1 MGEKEKES
9 LSGNLY
15 SLVRSFLKDFFAES
29 KKGYN
34 RHRKG
39 VWIFIAFIFL
49 CFVIAVTTAYKISET
64 PWFCGTCH
72 NMTVYVDSLK
82 NSTHKNVPCLACHYK
97 PGFWNHLVGKWQ
109 DGQVSLVYFVTGKVI
124 TRPHAEI
131 DDLSCLQ
138 SGCHKREDLNKE
150 IVFKNVIFNH
160 VQHLDKLKRDMQLRC
175 TTCHSQIVQGTHI
188 TVTEENCFIC
198 HFQKGK
204 GQKDYFTGCNSCHF
218 EARGDIK
225 VDSFNFNHKK
235 FVKRGVKCETCHT
248 NVVTGDG
255 HVKENACLQCHNK
268 REILD
273 AKYTQEFLHKNHVT
287 DHKVECFLCHTSIKH
302 GVVKAHSVMGDFGEC
317 AKCHKAG
324 IHEASLSMY
333 LGKGAKLTKGMPD
346 RKALLNMDCSVCHKP
361 GTSFTSAQNAC
372 KECHGSFTD
381 GMVERWKKL
390 VITKQDDLQKDIT
403 GFHEAAKQGDKA
415 STPSGKVLDQVLQN
429 QELIKKGNT
438 VHNILYG
445 LNIIATNK
453 NALANAKAKETGD
466 KSISAQYKMTCTE
479 PCHSNIN
486 EKKIPFG
493 AVFFTHEM
501 HAEGEKSCQ
510 KCHGSYENHGQTK
523 YKGCSECHH
532 GDGMGKVSC
541 KDCHKAED
549 TMLRAKGS
557 AHAKIA
563 CFECHSTI
571 KQAKKAGEKETI
583 SSIRGNCVRCHKKG
597 YDVKADEW
605 MKKNKEITAQCKATK
620 AATEKEIG
628 EIEAKDGKHSVPLRK
643 VFDET
648 CDNVNLLVNG
658 KYAHNPSH
666 GDAILTKSQSNL
678 AILKKMMQDKREG
691 KPIILK

>member
-1 MGEKEKES
+1 MGEQDKGSVSGS
-9 LSGNLY
+9 LY
-15 SLVRSFLKDFFAES
+15 FLVKSFLKDFFSES
-29 KKGYN
+29 RKGYK

-39 VWIFIAFIFL
+39 VWVFIIFVFL
-49 CFVIAVTTAYKISET
+49 CFAIAVTAAYKVSET

-72 NMTVYVDSLK
+72 NMKIYVDSWK
-82 NSTHKNVPCLACHYK
+82 AATHKDVPCLACHYK
-97 PGFWNHLVGKWQ
+97 PGFWNHLVGKWR

-204 GQKDYFTGCNSCHF
+204 GQKDYFAGCMSCHF

-225 VDSFNFNHKK
+225 IDSFNFNHKK

-255 HVKENACLQCHNK
+255 HVQENACLRCHNK
-268 REILD
+268 REILE

-302 GVVKAHSVMGDFGEC
+302 GVVKAHSVKGDFGEC

-324 IHEASLSMY
+324 IHEANLSMY
-333 LGKGAKLTKGMPD
+333 LGTGAKLTKSMPD

-361 GTSFTSAQNAC
+361 GTSLSNAQNVC
-372 KECHGSFTD
+372 KECHGTFTD

-390 VITKQDDLQKDIT
+390 VKIKQDELQKDMN
-403 GFHEAAKQGDKA
+403 GYQ
-415 STPSGKVLDQVLQN
+415 GKVLNQVLHN
-429 QELIKKGNT
+429 QEFIKRGNT

-445 LNIIATNK
+445 LNILTANK
-453 NALANAKAKETGD
+453 NANADAKAKGTGVA
-466 KSISAQYKMTCTE
+466 SPATTYKTTCTE
-479 PCHSNIN
+479 PCHGNIN
-486 EKKIPFG
+486 EKKTPFG
-493 AVFFTHEM
+493 AVFFTHDM
-501 HAEGEKSCQ
+501 HAEGEKSCL
-510 KCHGSYENHGQTK
+510 KCHENYENHGQTT
-523 YKGCSECHH
+523 YKGCSDCHH
-532 GDGMGKVSC
+532 GEGMGKVSC

-549 TMLRAKGS
+549 TMLRVKGS

-563 CFECHSTI
+563 CLDCHSAI
-571 KQAKKAGEKETI
+571 KQTKKAGEKKTI
-583 SSIRGNCVRCHKKG
+583 ANIKGNCVRCHKKD
-597 YDVKADEW
+597 YAAIADEW
-605 MKKNKEITAQCKATK
+605 VKKNKEITVQYKATK
-620 AATEKEIG
+620 AATEKEIE

-648 CDNVNLLVNG
+648 GDSINLLVNG
-658 KYAHNPSH
+658 RYAHNPSH
-666 GDAILTKSQSNL
+666 GDAILAKSQSNL
-678 AILKKMMQDKREG
+678 TILKQMMKDKREG